1 MARLN
6 RFNLLFAIELS
17 PAPENTLP
25 PIRTVHKI
33 EISSNITIEPPA
45 ISLSLKNPPGYFAIT
60 MVMTIINS
68 RKPML
73 LYDANFEKL
82 SRKLLDFD
90 PVGVETTLSGSVKR
104 ISRYK
109 REKTAIKIVSSSEY
123 PKYF

>member
-1 MARLN
+1 
-6 RFNLLFAIELS
+6 
-17 PAPENTLP
+17 
-25 PIRTVHKI
+25 
-33 EISSNITIEPPA
+33 
-45 ISLSLKNPPGYFAIT
+45 LKNPPGYFAIT

>member
-1 MARLN
+1 
-6 RFNLLFAIELS
+6 
-17 PAPENTLP
+17 
-25 PIRTVHKI
+25 
-33 EISSNITIEPPA
+33 
-45 ISLSLKNPPGYFAIT
+45 
-60 MVMTIINS
+60 
-68 RKPML
+68 ML

-90 PVGVETTLSGSVKR
+90 PVGVEMTLSGSVKR

>member
-6 RFNLLFAIELS
+6 RFNLPFAIELS

-25 PIRTVHKI
+25 PIKIVHKI
-33 EISSNITIEPPA
+33 EISSTITIEPPA

-90 PVGVETTLSGSVKR
+90 PVGVEMTLSGSVKR